1 MKKNKLPNP
10 ITILVL
16 TLITALIWISFN
28 IYRALTATPPPAVPQ
43 NISQTLTPTLNQD
56 AINKIESSTF
66 LNDSQIPPAVTGQA
80 APSTSAPTTLPV
92 PTATPIET
100 PIASPSATP

>member
-10 ITILVL
+10 ILILIL
-16 TLITALIWISFN
+16 TFITALAWISLN
-28 IYRALTATPPPAVPQ
+28 IYRALTASPPPAVPQ
-43 NISQTLTPTLNQD
+43 NVSQSLTPTLNQD

-66 LNDSQIPPAVTGQA
+66 LNDSQIPPIVTGQMA
-80 APSTSAPTTLPV
+80 TGTPAPTTLPI

-100 PIASPSATP
+100 LVASPSATP